1 MLLLASPVGPL
12 FVEYGEGGVRTVRFW
27 PQGERPPAGTR
38 NEPAPGDA
46 LGLQVVRELQQYF
59 AGTRQS
65 FSLPLAWEGTPFQ
78 QRVWKALQEIP
89 FGETRTYAQIAE
101 EVGSPGGSRAVG
113 QANRRNPIPVVVPCH
128 RVIASG
134 GGLGGYSG
142 ALSGAGIDTKRW
154 LLQHERE

>member
-1 MLLLASPVGPL
+1 M
-12 FVEYGEGGVRTVRFW
+12 RFW
-27 PQGERPPAGTR
+27 PKGERPPAGTR
-38 NEPAPGDA
+38 DEPVPGDA

-59 AGTRQS
+59 AGARRS

-142 ALSGAGIDTKRW
+142 ALSGAGIDTKHW
-154 LLQHERE
+154 LLQHEREQGRKEAKE